1 MGRHF
6 MAKLSIFALG
16 ALAFLGCAAESG
28 GENTDPSAPDNGKAS
43 TVTPSEPIGDN
54 NSTGADETEQN
65 TDTGGETEQNTDTGG
80 ETEQNTDTGGETEQN
95 TDTGGETE
103 QNTDAGE
110 ETEQNTDAGVETEQ
124 NTDAGGE
131 TEQNPDAGGG
141 NSAGGD
147 ETEQSSEREKIGDPA
162 VAVAIESLPNLH
174 RVSADLYR
182 SAQPAEGGLLAA
194 QELGMRSVLSLSVLN
209 ADAAMPEAQSADLRL
224 QHYPLVPWA
233 IEQSQIV
240 EMMQIFESLPKPALV
255 HCYHGADR
263 TGLFVAV
270 YRILYQNW
278 PKDEAKDEL
287 INGGYGYHETFS
299 AIPAAIDAL
308 DVASLRTAVFGEM

>member
-65 TDTGGETEQNTDTGG
+65 TDAGGETEQNPDA
-80 ETEQNTDTGGETEQN
+80 
-95 TDTGGETE
+95 GGETE

-110 ETEQNTDAGVETEQ
+110 ETEQNT
-124 NTDAGGE
+124 
-131 TEQNPDAGGG
+131 DAGGG

-240 EMMQIFESLPKPALV
+240 EMMQIFESLSKPALV

-270 YRILYQNW
+270 YRILYQNRC
-278 PKDEAKDEL
+278 
-287 INGGYGYHETFS
+287 
-299 AIPAAIDAL
+299 IPEKQARLPDFLKQEFQA
-308 DVASLRTAVFGEM
+308 F

>member
-65 TDTGGETEQNTDTGG
+65 TDAGGETEQNPDAGGETEQNTDAGE
-80 ETEQNTDTGGETEQN
+80 ETEQNPDA
-95 TDTGGETE
+95 GGETE

-110 ETEQNTDAGVETEQ
+110 ETEQNT
-124 NTDAGGE
+124 
-131 TEQNPDAGGG
+131 DAGGG

-240 EMMQIFESLPKPALV
+240 EMMQIFESLSKPALV

>member
-6 MAKLSIFALG
+6 IAKLNIIVLG
-16 ALAFLGCAAESG
+16 ALAFLGCAAEPG
-28 GENTDPSAPDNGKAS
+28 GENIDPSAPDNGKTNAE
-43 TVTPSEPIGDN
+43 TPIGPSGEDN
-54 NSTGADETEQN
+54 SSGAGKAEQN
-65 TDTGGETEQNTDTGG
+65 ADVGGETEQNPDACGEAEQNANIGG
-80 ETEQNTDTGGETEQN
+80 EAEQKP
-95 TDTGGETE
+95 
-103 QNTDAGE
+103 
-110 ETEQNTDAGVETEQ
+110 
-124 NTDAGGE
+124 DAGGE
-131 TEQNPDAGGG
+131 AEHTPDACGEAEQKPDACGEAEQKPDAGGG

-147 ETEQSSEREKIGDPA
+147 DAEHSSDRQKIGGPS
-162 VAVAIESLPNLH
+162 VAVEIEALPNLH

-182 SAQPAEGGLLAA
+182 SAQPAEGGLIAA
-194 QELGMRSVLSLSVLN
+194 QELGARSVLSLSVFN
-209 ADAAMPEAQSADLRL
+209 ADAAMPEAQSGDLQL
-224 QHYPLVPWA
+224 QLHHYPLVPWA
-233 IEQSQIV
+233 IEQSQIA

-278 PKDEAKDEL
+278 TKDEAKEEL

-308 DVASLRTAVFGEM
+308 DEEFLRSAVFGAP